1 MYGRAYKIFLSRG
14 RSTPAMRAMSC
25 YPCRCLCLGLRLQMT
40 RMTPR
45 RLITLQCS
53 QIGLT
58 LVRTFK
64 RRTPQLAQH
73 PLLAGLS
80 KPQKDRLAAFVAGA
94 GDHVAPVQFRVPAPR
109 LHFPDGADA
118 QPPLGPGAQ
127 VAAQELDGLRPVD
140 RR

>member
-1 MYGRAYKIFLSRG
+1 MYGRAYRIFLSRG
-14 RSTPAMRAMSC
+14 RSTPAMRAMAS

-64 RRTPQLAQH
+64 RHAPEKNPIKSRTI
-73 PLLAGLS
+73 
-80 KPQKDRLAAFVAGA
+80 
-94 GDHVAPVQFRVPAPR
+94 
-109 LHFPDGADA
+109 
-118 QPPLGPGAQ
+118 
-127 VAAQELDGLRPVD
+127 DGLVSSRKGRDYGALRNSASIHSWPGFRNPRKIVSRSEEHTSELQSRVD
-140 RR
+140 LVC